1 MGRQEQ
7 EEGFAEVEGWEG
19 WTSSSRERVQG
30 VRDKGDRH
38 MEPEKE
44 TAGGGGGRGG
54 ALGVTGN
61 HRKTQQEI
69 QSHETGRNRHWETE
83 TIDRQRH
90 RDTQS
95 ERDIV
100 PEYLY
105 NLRVLGRARRSEGGQ
120 SDPVPGGHRDGNWG
134 WAGVGCAIPPPYLGH
149 AIPHDPGG
157 GGPGAPPA
165 RRLERARVTAP
176 LTAQAQLLQPG
187 GEQGAGRP
195 RPRPALPSSCRRR
208 RHCPRTAG

>member
-100 PEYLY
+100 PEYVY
-105 NLRVLGRARRSEGGQ
+105 NLRVLGRARRSEGGRATQ
-120 SDPVPGGHRDGNWG
+120 SQAGTGMGTGGGQVWAARSPHPTLVMPFPMIPG
-134 WAGVGCAIPPPYLGH
+134 AGVRAHPQLAAWRG
-149 AIPHDPGG
+149 
-157 GGPGAPPA
+157 
-165 RRLERARVTAP
+165 LE
-176 LTAQAQLLQPG
+176 LQLP
-187 GEQGAGRP
+187 
-195 RPRPALPSSCRRR
+195 
-208 RHCPRTAG
+208 